1 MATLSPFARY
11 LDGRLVV
18 TSFAEKQRGAWIVRT
33 DRPLILRERVAWWL
47 YRRVPRP

>member
-1 MATLSPFARY
+1 MATLSPFVRY
-11 LDGRLVV
+11 FGGRLVV
-18 TSFAEKQRGAWIVRT
+18 TSFTEKKRGAEIVRT